1 MQDTPLTVLTVMAN
15 ASLRSFR
22 GRLGLA
28 TARGL
33 VRRGHTVML
42 ASRPDLELAAA
53 CAEVGVAHLA
63 LPMPHGLDPGSVGRL
78 ARLVRGQAVDVVH
91 AHGAVAHSVATG
103 GVLLGGPCALLVDR
117 ESSFRPSWPLRLAW
131 ASRRVRRV
139 IADCDAVRRVLLAS
153 SRLDPGKVAVV
164 PPAADPAVFDASR
177 VEPGIARRHLA
188 VPPAARLVG
197 LFGMR
202 AWQGWKELLQAVAMA
217 RHEIGDI
224 HLVLAG
230 CTSRR
235 QVAAV
240 LQVAAETGLAGAVTA
255 VRSDHDPAGL
265 LAACDVVV
273 DASWAG
279 TSVGAALLPAMALGR
294 PVAATAL
301 AGNVEL
307 VADGESGILVPPRD
321 TATLAAAVARLLRDG
336 ELAAR
341 LAAAGHERAVGPF
354 SLERRLDAVEA
365 VYRAA
370 AAGDDNGAVTPADT

>member
-1 MQDTPLTVLTVMAN
+1 M
-15 ASLRSFR
+15 
-22 GRLGLA
+22 
-28 TARGL
+28 
-33 VRRGHTVML
+33 
-42 ASRPDLELAAA
+42 
-53 CAEVGVAHLA
+53 
-63 LPMPHGLDPGSVGRL
+63 
-78 ARLVRGQAVDVVH
+78 
-91 AHGAVAHSVATG
+91 
-103 GVLLGGPCALLVDR
+103 
-117 ESSFRPSWPLRLAW
+117 
-131 ASRRVRRV
+131 
-139 IADCDAVRRVLLAS
+139 
-153 SRLDPGKVAVV
+153 
-164 PPAADPAVFDASR
+164 
-177 VEPGIARRHLA
+177 ARR
-188 VPPAARLVG
+188 
-197 LFGMR
+197 
-202 AWQGWKELLQAVAMA
+202 
-217 RHEIGDI
+217 EIDGI

-230 CTSRR
+230 CASRR

-255 VRSDHDPAGL
+255 VRADHDPAGL

-301 AGNVEL
+301 AGNVEV

-321 TATLAAAVARLLRDG
+321 VATLAAAVARLLRDG